1 MSKWS
6 DRSSVVPVVDREG
19 VCSKLARAFR
29 GSTKN
34 ENARQMIREGSEPP
48 AFFESGCLF
57 ESTAKQPLSKF
68 NAS

>member
-1 MSKWS
+1 
-6 DRSSVVPVVDREG
+6 VVPTFDAADREG

-29 GSTKN
+29 GST
-34 ENARQMIREGSEPP
+34 ETARQMIRERSEPQ
-48 AFFESGCLF
+48 AFF